1 MDNFLELGAQCGP
14 GGDSSRTT
22 KYLMIIVLDGCVL
35 MPERSNHKI
44 IMKNFVGGGDF
55 VTLSSFR

>member
-1 MDNFLELGAQCGP
+1 
-14 GGDSSRTT
+14 
-22 KYLMIIVLDGCVL
+22 MIIVLDGCVL

-55 VTLSSFR
+55 VTLSSFRLNFDLPNKRLILK

>member
-1 MDNFLELGAQCGP
+1 
-14 GGDSSRTT
+14 
-22 KYLMIIVLDGCVL
+22 MIIVLDGCVL

-55 VTLSSFR
+55 VTLSSFRLNFDLPNKRLVMVTQMDERFDF